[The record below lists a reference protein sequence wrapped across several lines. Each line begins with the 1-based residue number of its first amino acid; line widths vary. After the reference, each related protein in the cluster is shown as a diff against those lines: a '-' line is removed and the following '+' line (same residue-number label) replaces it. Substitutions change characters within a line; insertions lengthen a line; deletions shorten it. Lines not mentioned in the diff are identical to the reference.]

1 MNGKA
6 IAAVPT
12 VEIAGNL
19 YIFVFLA
26 IFHAKQAIAPTAI
39 VARS

>member
-1 MNGKA
+1 MKGRT
-6 IAAVPT
+6 ISAVPA

-19 YIFVFLA
+19 YIFVFLD

-39 VARS
+39 VARG